1 MTSFVLDLMPV
12 DSGSRQTK
20 RLTAG
25 LPPTQTD
32 WFVLDFKVGHF
43 TAGSAP
49 SRHAHDPAED
59 LNN

>member
-1 MTSFVLDLMPV
+1 MPV

-32 WFVLDFKVGHF
+32 LFVLDFKVGHF

-49 SRHAHDPAED
+49 SRHDHDPAED